1 MGFSKITRLIK
12 SIFFLDDRKYEN
24 DEGEHSSKELAMLEA
39 YSIPKK
45 PDEDVLKFIEYP
57 SRPQGISVFNER
69 AILSLYRDKFYD
81 IQMRLA
87 IPDSDISETAPSFTN
102 LVLKPVMELIRWIHL
117 LPASEN
123 HHHNG
128 IGGLLSHSID
138 VGRHALINAYN
149 KELMPIGYQDEEA
162 RRRKVYLY
170 AAFICG
176 LVHDIGKIL
185 DVDVI
190 SMDTSNKTRWDPLKR
205 SLMDWAR
212 SENVSSYEII
222 WRKRYVNL
230 HTVRSGFYLERIINP
245 VCLEFL
251 GSVHRERILDKMLI
265 TLQDPMRS
273 KDYLSQCVHS
283 ADHFSTGTD
292 LNLIRDP
299 IIGTRSAD
307 AATRAIR
314 AVKEKFTSLG
324 INNHKDGEAMHII
337 FIGGDA
343 YFNESAFLDFAL
355 NEFSEMKFNFPAEQ
369 NGKAALTDALIRRG
383 YIEPYS
389 DTRIVHYFMPGNFS
403 EEQVH
408 DLFRTGIANVK
419 TYNLLKLKWVGLLF
433 DSYTLPDNVPGI
445 FTVNESRDFVLVD
458 DKSIRTEF
466 LRPVPGRHNVI
477 TIDDTLSTKRNIS
490 TDDNALPS
498 QPFIEDADT
507 VISTADILINEEP
520 INPLPDELP
529 TDKEAEKIIKLQQLE
544 RSLTSQELP
553 GDALCLVDGQP
564 YAYVSELLQLVPG
577 LDEQW
582 LVENSLF
589 TASHRHGNLEPEWIV
604 PDAFGKRII
613 ALGSET
619 AGFQISAKSNF
630 SETSLQSLMN
640 NDLYQTITVPED
652 DADPDDSFLKMSE
665 PLNLPEERLNEN
677 QTSMPVED
685 AGYLSSLYDEYS
697 EQHLSDSDRNIL
709 TEEPFLPFT
718 LLNDFLPQEIHV
730 EAAEGQDT
738 ETSPSDIKTTQ
749 TSRTSKKSKKAAHP
763 EIGKVEKSTLCM
775 TVDVSDENNDSS
787 VQNAP
792 VDRYAA
798 DMARLFAPIIKP
810 EKNATPAQPEKP
822 KAKEPQV
829 STKRNK
835 STEPKK
841 SSQIPDISR
850 SDPHHVNESSSS
862 ASSLELTLQTDAE
875 VSFVDYVAVAQS
887 LNEIFVSILS
897 SKHKANLLKKYLFTH
912 EEGLF
917 IAQTIFNRNAGLSFE
932 VDKMSELFMR
942 FPLYK
947 AKHPNFLKLFFR
959 LDCHEV
965 MASGNQYNLNFA
977 TVIDQLQKL

>member
-1 MGFSKITRLIK
+1 MGFSKIARLIK
-12 SIFFLDDRKYEN
+12 GIFVPDGQEYDHDEDEQTSTELSI
-24 DEGEHSSKELAMLEA
+24 LEA

-69 AILSLYRDKFYD
+69 AILSLYREKFYD

-87 IPDSDISETAPSFTN
+87 IPDSDISESAPSFTN

-162 RRRKVYLY
+162 RRRRVYLY

-190 SMDTSNKTRWDPLKR
+190 SMDPSNKTRWDPLKR

-212 SENVSSYEII
+212 SENVTSYEII
-222 WRKRYVNL
+222 WRKRHVNL

-314 AVKEKFTSLG
+314 AVKEKFISLG
-324 INNHKDGEAMHII
+324 INNHSDGDAMHII
-337 FIGGDA
+337 FIGGEV

-355 NEFSEMKFNFPAEQ
+355 NEFSEMNFNFPAEQ

-383 YIEPYS
+383 YVEPYS
-389 DTRIVHYFMPGNFS
+389 DSRIVHYFMPGNFN
-403 EEQVH
+403 EDQVH
-408 DLFRTGIANVK
+408 ALFKTGIANVK

-433 DSYTLPDNVPGI
+433 DSYMLPDNIPGI

-458 DKSIRTEF
+458 DKGIRTEF
-466 LRPVPGRHNVI
+466 LRPLPGRLNVI
-477 TIDDTLSTKRNIS
+477 TIDDTISSNRNVPVTENSGLS
-490 TDDNALPS
+490 L
-498 QPFIEDADT
+498 QPYNEQTATGNVVDADENDA
-507 VISTADILINEEP
+507 IEETD
-520 INPLPDELP
+520 NPTPDLMYND
-529 TDKEAEKIIKLQQLE
+529 TDVEKNGVLQKLENL
-544 RSLTSQELP
+544 LKTSELP
-553 GDALCLVDGQP
+553 GNAICLVDGQP
-564 YAYVSELLQLVPG
+564 YAYVAELMQLVPG

-582 LVENSLF
+582 LIENALF
-589 TASHRHGNLEPEWIV
+589 STSHRTGNLEPEWIV
-604 PDAFGKRII
+604 PDVQGKRII
-613 ALGSET
+613 ALGIET

-640 NDLYQTITVPED
+640 NDLYQTINVPEN
-652 DADPDDSFLKMSE
+652 DAELEDGFIKMSE
-665 PLNLPEERLNEN
+665 PLSLPEERFTEN
-677 QTSMPVED
+677 QPHILPED
-685 AGYLSSLYDEYS
+685 DEYLTS
-697 EQHLSDSDRNIL
+697 LFNDINQRDSD
-709 TEEPFLPFT
+709 ESFMHDGSFVPFT
-718 LLNDFLPQEIHV
+718 PLDDVPPQVNKEV
-730 EAAEGQDT
+730 VLKT
-738 ETSPSDIKTTQ
+738 ETSQLDNKEVRSTRNAKKLKNKRNQVILKTESNPSTTIAEA
-749 TSRTSKKSKKAAHP
+749 S
-763 EIGKVEKSTLCM
+763 
-775 TVDVSDENNDSS
+775 VDNDDNS
-787 VQNAP
+787 NGGAP
-792 VDRYAA
+792 FDRYAA
-798 DMARLFAPIIKP
+798 DMARLFSPNVTPVDSKKT
-810 EKNATPAQPEKP
+810 EKAEKP
-822 KAKEPQV
+822 KV
-829 STKRNK
+829 SGATNTPTKSKQDGQKR
-835 STEPKK
+835 PLKK
-841 SSQIPDISR
+841 SAVTS
-850 SDPHHVNESSSS
+850 NGKELTAS
-862 ASSLELTLQTDAE
+862 AGTLELILQTDAK
-875 VSFVDYVAVAQS
+875 VDFVDYVAIAS
-887 LNEIFVSILS
+887 PLNEIFVSILS
-897 SKHKANLLKKYLFTH
+897 SEHKVNLLKKYLFTH
-912 EEGLF
+912 GEGIF
-917 IAQTIFNRNAGLSFE
+917 IAQTIFNRNAALSLD
-932 VDKMSELFMR
+932 VNKISELLTP

-947 AKHPNFLKLFFR
+947 ARHPNFTKLFYR
-959 LDCHEV
+959 LDCNEV

>member
-1 MGFSKITRLIK
+1 MGFSKIARLIK
-12 SIFFLDDRKYEN
+12 GIFVPDGREYDHDEDEKDSTELSILD
-24 DEGEHSSKELAMLEA
+24 A

-87 IPDSDISETAPSFTN
+87 IPDSDIGETAPSFTN

-162 RRRKVYLY
+162 RRRRVYLY

-190 SMDTSNKTRWDPLKR
+190 SMDSSNKTRWDPLKR

-212 SENVSSYEII
+212 SENVTSYEII
-222 WRKRYVNL
+222 WRKRHVNL

-314 AVKEKFTSLG
+314 AVKEKFISLG
-324 INNHKDGEAMHII
+324 INNHNDSDAMHII
-337 FIGGDA
+337 FIGGEV

-355 NEFSEMKFNFPAEQ
+355 SEFSEMNFNFPAEQ

-383 YIEPYS
+383 YVEPYS

-408 DLFRTGIANVK
+408 ALFKTGIANVK

-433 DSYTLPDNVPGI
+433 DSYMLPDNIPGI

-458 DKSIRTEF
+458 DKGIRTEF
-466 LRPVPGRHNVI
+466 LRPLPGRHNVI
-477 TIDDTLSTKRNIS
+477 TIDDTISSNRNVPVAENSGLS
-490 TDDNALPS
+490 LP
-498 QPFIEDADT
+498 PFNEQTATGTVVDADEDD
-507 VISTADILINEEP
+507 VIEETANPALDLMYNSSDVQKNE
-520 INPLPDELP
+520 LLQ
-529 TDKEAEKIIKLQQLE
+529 KLETL
-544 RSLTSQELP
+544 LKTTELP
-553 GDALCLVDGQP
+553 GNTICLVDGQP
-564 YAYVSELLQLVPG
+564 YAYVSELLKLVPG
-577 LDEQW
+577 LVEQW
-582 LVENSLF
+582 LIENALF
-589 TASHRHGNLEPEWIV
+589 STSHRTGNLEPEWIV
-604 PDAFGKRII
+604 PDVQGKRVI
-613 ALGSET
+613 ALGIET

-640 NDLYQTITVPED
+640 NDLYQTITVPEHGAEPED
-652 DADPDDSFLKMSE
+652 CFITMSE
-665 PLNLPEERLNEN
+665 PLSLPEERFTEN
-677 QTSMPVED
+677 QPQIPPDNEEYLTSLFNEFSD
-685 AGYLSSLYDEYS
+685 INQSDYDES
-697 EQHLSDSDRNIL
+697 FMHD
-709 TEEPFLPFT
+709 
-718 LLNDFLPQEIHV
+718 
-730 EAAEGQDT
+730 
-738 ETSPSDIKTTQ
+738 
-749 TSRTSKKSKKAAHP
+749 
-763 EIGKVEKSTLCM
+763 
-775 TVDVSDENNDSS
+775 DSS
-787 VQNAP
+787 VPFTPLDDVPHQVIKEVEHKTETRQLDKKEDRSSRDSKKLTKQINPVVLKTETNTSTSTVEAP
-792 VDRYAA
+792 FENVDTSNGEAPFDRYAA
-798 DMARLFAPIIKP
+798 DMARLFSPNVTPVDRRKT
-810 EKNATPAQPEKP
+810 EKAEKP
-822 KAKEPQV
+822 KVSGSTHTTVK
-829 STKRNK
+829 STKDGQKRPLKNSAVANNGQELTVPA
-835 STEPKK
+835 ST
-841 SSQIPDISR
+841 
-850 SDPHHVNESSSS
+850 
-862 ASSLELTLQTDAE
+862 LELILQTDAK
-875 VSFVDYVAVAQS
+875 VDFVDYVEIASS

-897 SKHKANLLKKYLFTH
+897 SKHKEKLLKKYLFTH
-912 EEGLF
+912 GEGIF
-917 IAQTIFNRNAGLSFE
+917 IAQTIFNRNAGLSLD
-932 VDKMSELFMR
+932 VNKISELFTR
-942 FPLYK
+942 APLYK
-947 AKHPNFLKLFFR
+947 AKHPNFTKLFFR
-959 LDCHEV
+959 LDCNEV

>member
-1 MGFSKITRLIK
+1 MGFSKIARLIK
-12 SIFFLDDRKYEN
+12 DIFVPDGREYDHDEDEQTSNELSI
-24 DEGEHSSKELAMLEA
+24 LEA

-57 SRPQGISVFNER
+57 SRPQGISMFNER
-69 AILSLYRDKFYD
+69 AILSLYREKFYD

-87 IPDSDISETAPSFTN
+87 IPDSDISENAPSFTN
-102 LVLKPVMELIRWIHL
+102 LVLKPVIEVIRWIHL

-162 RRRKVYLY
+162 RRRRVYLY

-190 SMDTSNKTRWDPLKR
+190 SMNSSNKTRWDPLKR

-212 SENVSSYEII
+212 SENVTSYEII
-222 WRKRYVNL
+222 WRKRHVNL

-251 GSVHRERILDKMLI
+251 GSVHRERILDKMLV

-314 AVKEKFTSLG
+314 AVKEKFISLG
-324 INNHKDGEAMHII
+324 INNHKDGDAMHII
-337 FIGGDA
+337 FIGGEV

-355 NEFSEMKFNFPAEQ
+355 HEFNEMNFNFPAEQ

-383 YIEPYS
+383 YVEPYS

-408 DLFRTGIANVK
+408 ALFKTGIANVK

-433 DSYTLPDNVPGI
+433 DSYMLPDNIPGI

-458 DKSIRTEF
+458 DKGIRTEF
-466 LRPVPGRHNVI
+466 LRPLPGRLNVI
-477 TIDDTLSTKRNIS
+477 TIDDTISSNRNVPVTENTGLS
-490 TDDNALPS
+490 S
-498 QPFIEDADT
+498 QPSNEQTATGFVVDADENDA
-507 VISTADILINEEP
+507 IEETANPAPDLMYDDPDVEKNELLK
-520 INPLPDELP
+520 N
-529 TDKEAEKIIKLQQLE
+529 LE
-544 RSLTSQELP
+544 NLLKTTELP
-553 GDALCLVDGQP
+553 GNAICLVDGQP
-564 YAYVSELLQLVPG
+564 YAYVAELLQLVPG

-582 LVENSLF
+582 LIENALF
-589 TASHRHGNLEPEWIV
+589 STSHRPGNLEPEWIV
-604 PDAFGKRII
+604 PDVQGKRVI
-613 ALGSET
+613 ALGIET

-640 NDLYQTITVPED
+640 NDLYQTISVPEH
-652 DADPDDSFLKMSE
+652 DAEPEDGFIKMSE
-665 PLNLPEERLNEN
+665 PLSLPEERFTENQPHIPPEDDEYLTSLLNEFSVIHHRDN
-677 QTSMPVED
+677 DESFMHDEAFVPHTSLED
-685 AGYLSSLYDEYS
+685 VPH
-697 EQHLSDSDRNIL
+697 Q
-709 TEEPFLPFT
+709 
-718 LLNDFLPQEIHV
+718 V
-730 EAAEGQDT
+730 
-738 ETSPSDIKTTQ
+738 IKEVVHKTQ
-749 TSRTSKKSKKAAHP
+749 TSQLDNKQ
-763 EIGKVEKSTLCM
+763 
-775 TVDVSDENNDSS
+775 DSS
-787 VQNAP
+787 TRNPKKLNKQRNQVILETETNTSVKTVEAP
-792 VDRYAA
+792 VENDDNSNSEAPFDRYAA
-798 DMARLFAPIIKP
+798 DMARLFSRSVTPMDSRTT
-810 EKNATPAQPEKP
+810 EKAEKP
-822 KAKEPQV
+822 KVSGSTDSKVKNKQDVQKRPPPKSAVAPNGKELTTP
-829 STKRNK
+829 TG
-835 STEPKK
+835 T
-841 SSQIPDISR
+841 
-850 SDPHHVNESSSS
+850 
-862 ASSLELTLQTDAE
+862 LELILQTDAKAD
-875 VSFVDYVAVAQS
+875 FVDYVAIASS
-887 LNEIFVSILS
+887 LNEIFMSILS

-912 EEGLF
+912 GEGIF
-917 IAQTIFNRNAGLSFE
+917 IAQTIFNLNAGLSLD
-932 VDKMSELFMR
+932 VVKISELFTR

-947 AKHPNFLKLFFR
+947 AKHSNFTKLFFR
-959 LDCHEV
+959 LDCNEV